1 MLPAFPPWPACCRQ
15 FCADSQSRDHKGAPH
30 EGALGQ
36 FADRIASGGEP
47 HPSGVALDGH
57 FALHRHTSA
66 EACAMLLSR
75 GREGREMVA
84 AWMRGRAAFCAV
96 GRGMP

>member
-1 MLPAFPPWPACCRQ
+1 
-15 FCADSQSRDHKGAPH
+15 
-30 EGALGQ
+30 
-36 FADRIASGGEP
+36 
-47 HPSGVALDGH
+47 
-57 FALHRHTSA
+57 
-66 EACAMLLSR
+66 MLLSR